1 MINTSL
7 YSYINV
13 LGAAADAGVIR
24 NELLANNI
32 ANNATPEYKRQ
43 DIDFASTLKNA
54 MKDVDENAGV
64 GEKVREALKHDLTG
78 TIYTD
83 HSELSYR
90 LDGNNVDI
98 NTENVELASN
108 QIQYRYLLKCIS
120 QEFKDIQ
127 TVLK

>member
-1 MINTSL
+1 
-7 YSYINV
+7 
-13 LGAAADAGVIR
+13 
-24 NELLANNI
+24 
-32 ANNATPEYKRQ
+32 
-43 DIDFASTLKNA
+43 
-54 MKDVDENAGV
+54 MKDVDEDAGIGV
-64 GEKVREALKHDLTG
+64 KVREALNHDLTG
-78 TIYTD
+78 VIYTD

-108 QIQYRYLLKCIS
+108 QIQYQYLLKCIS

>member
-32 ANNATPEYKRQ
+32 ANNDTPEYKRQ
-43 DIDFASTLKNA
+43 DIDFTSALKNA
-54 MKDVDENAGV
+54 MKDVDEDAGIGV
-64 GEKVREALKHDLTG
+64 KVREALNHDLTG
-78 TIYTD
+78 VIYTD

-108 QIQYRYLLKCIS
+108 QIQYQYLLKCIS